1 MIPYGKQDIN
11 QADIDAVVDVLGSDF
26 ITQGPKVG
34 SFEKIVAKYCES
46 DFAVAVN
53 SATSALHISCL
64 ALGLK
69 KNDWLWTSPN
79 SFVASANCGIY
90 CGAKVDFVDIDP
102 ISYNMSID
110 ALEKKLFDAQKNN
123 LLPKIIIPVH
133 FAGQSC
139 DMKRIYSLS
148 REYNFKIIEDASH
161 SIGSKYLDRYVGSC
175 DYSDITIFS
184 FHPVKIITTGE
195 GGVATTNDKNL
206 AEKLNLFRS
215 HGITRDSQLMRKHP
229 DGPWYYEQID
239 IGYNYR
245 MTELQAALG
254 ISQLERIE
262 SMISKR
268 HLIANE
274 YDKKLNNLPLRVPWQ
289 DKKSHSSYHL
299 YVIRL
304 NLNQINISHKD
315 FFIKMRNEDILV
327 NLHYIPVYFHP
338 YYKKLGFKEGHCPEA
353 EKYYADAVSI
363 PMFPT
368 LTDKDQNKVINTI
381 KSILQ

>member
-1 MIPYGKQDIN
+1 MIPYGKQEIT
-11 QADIDAVVDVLGSDF
+11 QSDIDSVVEVLKSDF
-26 ITQGPKVG
+26 LTQGPVVPVFEEHIKNFCG
-34 SFEKIVAKYCES
+34 SKY
-46 DFAVAVN
+46 AVATN
-53 SATSALHISCL
+53 SATSSLHSACH
-64 ALGLK
+64 ALGVSK
-69 KNDWLWTSPN
+69 GDIVWTSAN
-79 SFVASANCGIY
+79 TFVASSNCAIY
-90 CGAKVDFVDIDP
+90 CGATVDFIDIDSRSFN
-102 ISYNMSID
+102 ICLNK
-110 ALEKKLFDAQKNN
+110 LESKLILAKKSGK
-123 LLPKIIIPVH
+123 LPKVVIPVH
-133 FAGQSC
+133 LTGQSC
-139 DMKRIYSLS
+139 DMKKIYELSLT
-148 REYNFKIIEDASH
+148 YNFKIIEDASH

-206 AEKLNLFRS
+206 AEKLTLFRS
-215 HGITRDSQLMRKHP
+215 HGITRDSELMRKLP

-338 YYKKLGFKEGHCPEA
+338 YYKKLGFKKGHCPEA

-368 LTDKDQNKVINTI
+368 LTDKDQNKVISSI

>member
-1 MIPYGKQDIN
+1 MIPYGKQEIT
-11 QADIDAVVDVLGSDF
+11 QSDIDSVVEVLKSDF
-26 ITQGPKVG
+26 LTQGPVVPVFEEHIKNFCG
-34 SFEKIVAKYCES
+34 SKY
-46 DFAVAVN
+46 AVATN
-53 SATSALHISCL
+53 SATSSLHSACH
-64 ALGLK
+64 ALGVSK
-69 KNDWLWTSPN
+69 GDIVWTSAN
-79 SFVASANCGIY
+79 TFVASSNCAIY
-90 CGAKVDFVDIDP
+90 CGATVDFIDIDP
-102 ISYNMSID
+102 RSFNICLNK
-110 ALEKKLFDAQKNN
+110 LESKLILAKKSGK
-123 LLPKIIIPVH
+123 LPKVVIPVH
-133 FAGQSC
+133 LTGQSC
-139 DMKRIYSLS
+139 DMKKIYELSLTYS
-148 REYNFKIIEDASH
+148 FKIIEDASH
-161 SIGSKYLDRYVGSC
+161 SIGSKYLDKYVGSC

-195 GGVATTNDKNL
+195 GGVATTNDENL

-215 HGITRDSQLMRKHP
+215 HGITRDSELMRKHP

-274 YDKKLNNLPLRVPWQ
+274 YDKKLSNLPLRVPWQ

-304 NLNQINISHKD
+304 NLNQINISHRD
-315 FFIKMRNEDILV
+315 FFIEMRNEDILV